1 MASDFMSYGEVLA
14 ELQMTREQLEEI
26 LKAGK
31 LRAFLDGGQKKFRVA
46 DVKEYK
52 RLAESQA
59 TVMQAPDEDGSG
71 SKLDL
76 SDIESEPG
84 ADVADQTSV
93 LRVPTDGEETP
104 VGGSEEP
111 VFDFSEEAEES
122 PVGAGGEPGKLDL
135 SEIEAEPGADV
146 ADQTSVLRVPADGEE
161 APVGG
166 SEEPAFDFSEEV
178 EESPVGAG
186 DETGKLDL
194 SEIEAEPGAD
204 VADQTSVL
212 PAGDAEESPPAGQP
226 EEPVFDFS
234 EEEEPSDSVL
244 VADESESSADI
255 LQVAEEVGDESS
267 SDLAAVA
274 VDEGS
279 KSSSSELSDTDLVAD
294 ILEGADQGDDDDALE
309 TVDLSELDAAEQG
322 ETAVDGAT
330 AADELLT
337 QIDAGDEGSSAETA
351 LVPGQDAYDT
361 DAGEEE
367 TVGLD
372 QTEADTE
379 GVGETL
385 LEEGVEEVEGLE
397 GEQVFES
404 GIGPAPPVMVT
415 PMMDNPSAFANVALA
430 FSGALLL
437 FGGFM
442 MMAGTL
448 ARPLQNQFTKAIAD
462 FFVNTFGL

>member
-1 MASDFMSYGEVLA
+1 MASDFMSYDEVLA

-31 LRAFLDGGQKKFRVA
+31 LRTFMDRGQKKFRVA
-46 DVKEYK
+46 DVQEHK

-71 SKLDL
+71 PKLDL

-93 LRVPTDGEETP
+93 LSVPRDDEETP
-104 VGGSEEP
+104 VGGDEEA
-111 VFDFSEEAEES
+111 VFDFSEESEES
-122 PVGAGGEPGKLDL
+122 AVGP
-135 SEIEAEPGADV
+135 
-146 ADQTSVLRVPADGEE
+146 
-161 APVGG
+161 
-166 SEEPAFDFSEEV
+166 
-178 EESPVGAG
+178 G

-212 PAGDAEESPPAGQP
+212 PAGGEEESPPVGEP

-255 LQVAEEVGDESS
+255 LQVAEEVEDESS
-267 SDLAAVA
+267 SDL
-274 VDEGS
+274 
-279 KSSSSELSDTDLVAD
+279 DTDLVAD

-309 TVDLSELDAAEQG
+309 TVDLSELDPAEQG
-322 ETAVDGAT
+322 ETVVDGAT

-351 LVPGQDAYDT
+351 LVPGQDAYEM

-404 GIGPAPPVMVT
+404 GIGPAPPVT
-415 PMMDNPSAFANVALA
+415 PMVDYGTVHPSAFANVALA
-430 FSGALLL
+430 FSGVLVLL
-437 FGGFM
+437 GGFM
-442 MMAGTL
+442 MVAGTL

-462 FFVNTFGL
+462 FLVNTLGL